1 MFRSQRVS
9 DTLEFGKSVLRQ
21 EARAVAALADILDP
35 RFDQAVQA
43 LLACQGHVVITGI
56 GKPWLIGQKISATLA
71 STGTRSF
78 PLHPSEAVHGD
89 VGRLHPGD
97 VVIAM
102 SNSGESE
109 EVVRLLPVIK
119 RVGCRLIGI
128 TAKPQSALARHS
140 DILLEM
146 GKFEEACPIG
156 MAPSVSTTVMLA
168 LGDALA
174 LAVMK
179 ARNFGREDYARFHPG
194 GALGRSLMKVGDIMR
209 PLAQTATVGSAA
221 TVKDALGAITRQ
233 KTGAVFIVENGR
245 LLGVFTDGDL
255 RRHIED
261 DGLLQHK
268 VAEIMTRPGKRV
280 EVERLAGEAVK
291 LMQDYRIGEL
301 PVVNAAGELV
311 GHVAL
316 NDLVSMHFM

>member
-1 MFRSQRVS
+1 MS

-316 NDLVSMHFM
+316 KDLVSMHFM

>member
-1 MFRSQRVS
+1 MS
-9 DTLEFGKSVLRQ
+9 DTLEFGKEVLLREGQ
-21 EARAVAALADILDP
+21 AVSALAALLDA
-35 RFDQAVQA
+35 RFEQAVQ
-43 LLACQGHVVITGI
+43 LVLKCTGHTVITGI
-56 GKPWLIGQKISATLA
+56 GKPWLIGQKISATMA

-78 PLHPSEAVHGD
+78 PLHPSEAMHGD
-89 VGRLHPGD
+89 VGRLHSDD

-119 RVGCRLIGI
+119 RVGCKLIGI

-140 DILLEM
+140 DVVLEM

-179 ARNFGREDYARFHPG
+179 ARNFSREDYARFHPG
-194 GALGRSLMKVGDIMR
+194 GALGRSLMKVSEIMR
-209 PLAQTATVGSAA
+209 GLKETATVDHKA
-221 TVKDALGAITRQ
+221 TVKDALSAITKQ
-233 KTGAVFIVENGR
+233 KTGAVFIVDGKK

-261 DGLLQHK
+261 DGLLKHK
-268 VAEIMTRPGKRV
+268 VTEIMTMPGKRI
-280 EVERLAGEAVK
+280 EGEHLASEAVK
-291 LMQDYRIGEL
+291 LVQEFRIGEL
-301 PVVNAAGELV
+301 PVVNAQGELL

-316 NDLVSMHFM
+316 KDLVSMHFM

>member
-1 MFRSQRVS
+1 MT

-21 EARAVAALADILDP
+21 EAAGVAAAADLLDARFDRAVD
-35 RFDQAVQA
+35 
-43 LLACQGHVVITGI
+43 LLLRCTGHVVLTGI

-78 PLHPSEAVHGD
+78 ALHPSEAVHGD
-89 VGRLHPGD
+89 IGRLHATD

-109 EVVRLLPVIK
+109 EVVRLLPIVK
-119 RVGCRLIGI
+119 LVGCKLIGI
-128 TAKPQSALARHS
+128 TAKPQSSLALHS
-140 DILLEM
+140 DLVLEM

-179 ARNFGREDYARFHPG
+179 ARKFSREDYATFHPG
-194 GALGRSLMKVGDIMR
+194 GALGRSLMKVSEIMR
-209 PLAQTATVGSAA
+209 GVKETATVGTHA
-221 TVKDALGAITRQ
+221 TVKDALSVITKQ
-233 KTGAVFIVENGR
+233 KTGAVFIVDKGK

-268 VAEIMTRPGKRV
+268 VSEIMTQPGKRV
-280 EVERLAGEAVK
+280 GVEALATVAVK
-291 LMQDYRIGEL
+291 LMQDFRIGEL
-301 PVVNAAGELV
+301 PVVNSAGELA

-316 NDLVSMHFM
+316 KDLVAMHFV

>member
-1 MFRSQRVS
+1 MSE
-9 DTLEFGKSVLRQ
+9 TLEFGKEVLLREGQ
-21 EARAVAALADILDP
+21 AVSALSSLLDARFV
-35 RFDQAVQA
+35 QAVQ
-43 LLACQGHVVITGI
+43 LVLQCTGHTVITGI
-56 GKPWLIGQKISATLA
+56 GKPWLIGQKISATMA

-78 PLHPSEAVHGD
+78 PLHPSEAMHGD
-89 VGRLHPGD
+89 VGRLHADD

-119 RVGCRLIGI
+119 RVGCKLIGI
-128 TAKPQSALARHS
+128 TAKPQSALAKHS
-140 DILLEM
+140 DVVLEM

-179 ARNFGREDYARFHPG
+179 ARNFSREDYARFHPG
-194 GALGRSLMKVGDIMR
+194 GALGRSLMKVSEIMR
-209 PLAQTATVGSAA
+209 GLKETATVEHKA
-221 TVKDALGAITRQ
+221 TVKDALSAITKH
-233 KTGAVFIVENGR
+233 KTGAVFIVEGKK

-261 DGLLQHK
+261 DGLLKHK
-268 VAEIMTRPGKRV
+268 VTEIMTRPGKRI
-280 EVERLAGEAVK
+280 ENEHLASEAVK
-291 LMQDYRIGEL
+291 LVQEFRIGEL
-301 PVVNAAGELV
+301 PVVNAKGELM

-316 NDLVSMHFM
+316 KDLVSMHFM

>member
-1 MFRSQRVS
+1 MS
-9 DTLEFGKSVLRQ
+9 DTLEFGKDVLRR
-21 EARAVAALADILDP
+21 EGAAVSALANILDA
-35 RFDQAVQA
+35 RFANAVE
-43 LLACQGHVVITGI
+43 LMLKCRGHVVITGI

-78 PLHPSEAVHGD
+78 PLHPSEAMHGD
-89 VGRLHPGD
+89 VGRLHADD

-119 RVGCRLIGI
+119 RVGCKLIGI
-128 TAKPQSALARHS
+128 TAKPQSALAKHS
-140 DILLEM
+140 DVVLEM

-179 ARNFGREDYARFHPG
+179 ARKFSREDYAKFHPG
-194 GALGRSLMKVGDIMR
+194 GALGRSLMKVSEIMR
-209 PLAQTATVGSAA
+209 SLKETATVDHKSS
-221 TVKDALGAITRQ
+221 VKDALSAITRQ
-233 KTGAVFIVENGR
+233 KTGAVFIVDGKK

-261 DGLLQHK
+261 DGLLKHK
-268 VAEIMTRPGKRV
+268 VAEIMTRTGKRI
-280 EVERLAGEAVK
+280 EIDHLASEAVK
-291 LMQDYRIGEL
+291 LVQEFRIGEL
-301 PVVNAAGELV
+301 PVVNAKGELM

-316 NDLVSMHFM
+316 KDLVSMHFM

>member
-1 MFRSQRVS
+1 MS
-9 DTLEFGKSVLRQ
+9 DTLEFGRSVLRQ
-21 EARAVAALADILDP
+21 EADAVAALADTLDG

-43 LLACQGHVVITGI
+43 LLNCRGHVVLTGI

-78 PLHPSEAVHGD
+78 TLHPSEAVHGD
-89 VGRLHPGD
+89 IGRLHPDD

-109 EVVRLLPVIK
+109 EVVLVLPVIK
-119 RVGCRLIGI
+119 RVGCTLIGV
-128 TAKPQSALARHS
+128 TAKPQSALAKHS
-140 DILLEM
+140 DIILEM
-146 GKFEEACPIG
+146 GTFEEACPIG
-156 MAPSVSTTVMLA
+156 MAPSVSTTLMLA

-179 ARNFGREDYARFHPG
+179 ARSFGREDYAKFHPG

-209 PLAQTATVGSAA
+209 GIEETAMVGAHA
-221 TVKDALGAITRQ
+221 TVKDALGAITKQ
-233 KTGAVFIVENGR
+233 KMGAVFIVDDAK
-245 LLGVFTDGDL
+245 LVGVFTDGDL

-261 DGLLQHK
+261 DGLLKHE
-268 VAEIMTRPGKRV
+268 VADIMTSPGKRV
-280 EVERLAGEAVK
+280 SVDRLASEAVRM
-291 LMQDYRIGEL
+291 MQDFRIGEL
-301 PVVNAAGELV
+301 PVVNAAGNLV

-316 NDLVSMHFM
+316 KDLVAMHFM

>member
-1 MFRSQRVS
+1 VS
-9 DTLEFGKSVLRQ
+9 KTIQFGKEVLLREGQ
-21 EARAVAALADILDP
+21 AVAALAELLDA
-35 RFDQAVQA
+35 RFEEAVQ
-43 LLACQGHVVITGI
+43 LVLKCTGHTVITGI

-78 PLHPSEAVHGD
+78 PLHPSEAMHGD
-89 VGRLHPGD
+89 VGRLHKDD

-119 RVGCRLIGI
+119 RVGCKLIGI
-128 TAKPQSALARHS
+128 TAKPHSALAKHS
-140 DILLEM
+140 DVVLEM

-179 ARNFGREDYARFHPG
+179 ARNFQREDYAKFHPG
-194 GALGRSLMKVGDIMR
+194 GALGRSLMKVSEILRG
-209 PLAQTATVGSAA
+209 LKETATVDHKA
-221 TVKDALGAITRQ
+221 TVKDALSAITKQ
-233 KTGAVFIVENGR
+233 KTGAVFILEGKK

-261 DGLLQHK
+261 DGLLKHK
-268 VAEIMTRPGKRV
+268 VAEIMTQPGKRI
-280 EVERLAGEAVK
+280 EIEHLASEAVK
-291 LMQDYRIGEL
+291 MMQDFRIGEL
-301 PVVNAAGELV
+301 PVVNAKGELM

-316 NDLVSMHFM
+316 KDLVSMHFM

>member
-1 MFRSQRVS
+1 MS
-9 DTLEFGKSVLRQ
+9 DTLEFGKEVLLREGQ
-21 EARAVAALADILDP
+21 AVSALAALLDA
-35 RFDQAVQA
+35 RFEQAVQ
-43 LLACQGHVVITGI
+43 LVLKCTGHTVITGI

-78 PLHPSEAVHGD
+78 PLHPSEAMHGD
-89 VGRLHPGD
+89 VGRLHSDD

-119 RVGCRLIGI
+119 RVGCKLIGI
-128 TAKPQSALARHS
+128 TAKPQSALAKHS
-140 DILLEM
+140 DVVLEM

-179 ARNFGREDYARFHPG
+179 ARKFSREDYAKFHPG
-194 GALGRSLMKVGDIMR
+194 GALGRSLMKVSEIMR
-209 PLAQTATVGSAA
+209 SLKETATVDHKA
-221 TVKDALGAITRQ
+221 TVKDALSAITKH
-233 KTGAVFIVENGR
+233 KTGAVFIVDGKK

-261 DGLLQHK
+261 DGLLKHK
-268 VAEIMTRPGKRV
+268 VSEIMTKPGKRI
-280 EVERLAGEAVK
+280 ENEHLASEAVK
-291 LMQDYRIGEL
+291 LVQEFRIGEL
-301 PVVNAAGELV
+301 PVVNAKGELM

-316 NDLVSMHFM
+316 KDLVSMHFM

>member
-1 MFRSQRVS
+1 MSQY
-9 DTLEFGKSVLRQ
+9 LEFGKEVL
-21 EARAVAALADILDP
+21 AREGQAVSALAELLDA
-35 RFDQAVQA
+35 RFDEAVK
-43 LLACQGHVVITGI
+43 LVLACKGHTVLTGI

-78 PLHPSEAVHGD
+78 PLHPSEAMHGD
-89 VGRLHPGD
+89 VGRLHAED

-119 RVGCRLIGI
+119 RVGCKLIGI
-128 TAKPQSALARHS
+128 TAKPQSALAKHS
-140 DILLEM
+140 DVVLEM

-179 ARNFGREDYARFHPG
+179 ARKFSREDYAKFHPG
-194 GALGRSLMKVGDIMR
+194 GALGRSLMKVSEIMR
-209 PLAQTATVGSAA
+209 GLKETATVESNAS
-221 TVKDALGAITRQ
+221 VKDALSAITKH
-233 KTGAVFIVENGR
+233 KTGAVFIVEGKK

-261 DGLLQHK
+261 DGLLKHK
-268 VAEIMTRPGKRV
+268 VAEIMTRPGKRI
-280 EVERLAGEAVK
+280 ENEHLASEAVK
-291 LMQDYRIGEL
+291 LVQEFRIGEL
-301 PVVNAAGELV
+301 PVVNAKGELM

-316 NDLVSMHFM
+316 KDLVSMHFM

>member
-1 MFRSQRVS
+1 MS
-9 DTLEFGKSVLRQ
+9 DTLEFGKDVLRR
-21 EARAVAALADILDP
+21 EGAAVSALAEILDARFEQAVA
-35 RFDQAVQA
+35 
-43 LLACQGHVVITGI
+43 LLLQCRGHVVLTGI

-89 VGRLHPGD
+89 VGRLHPDD

-128 TAKPQSALARHS
+128 TAKPQSALAKYS
-140 DILLEM
+140 DVVLEM
-146 GKFEEACPIG
+146 GRFEEACPIG

-179 ARNFGREDYARFHPG
+179 ARNFSREDYAKFHPG
-194 GALGRSLMKVGDIMR
+194 GALGRSLMKVSEIMR
-209 PLAQTATVGSAA
+209 PLAETATVSPAA
-221 TVKDALGAITRQ
+221 TVKDALSAITKQ
-233 KTGAVFIVENGR
+233 KTGAVFVVEGQK

-261 DGLLQHK
+261 DGLLEHK
-268 VAEIMTRPGKRV
+268 VSAIMTKPGKRV
-280 EVERLAGEAVK
+280 EIERLASEAVK
-291 LMQDYRIGEL
+291 LMQEYRIGEL
-301 PVVNAAGELV
+301 PVVNSGGELK

-316 NDLVSMHFM
+316 KDLVSMHFM

>member
-1 MFRSQRVS
+1 VS

-43 LLACQGHVVITGI
+43 MLACQGHVVITGI

-89 VGRLHPGD
+89 VGRLHPSD

-128 TAKPQSALARHS
+128 TARPQSALARHS

-194 GALGRSLMKVGDIMR
+194 GALGRSLMKVSEIMR
-209 PLAQTATVGSAA
+209 PLAQTATVGSGA
-221 TVKDALGAITRQ
+221 TVKDALSSITRQ

-316 NDLVSMHFM
+316 KDLVSMHFM

>member
-1 MFRSQRVS
+1 MS
-9 DTLEFGKSVLRQ
+9 DTLEFGKDVLRR
-21 EARAVAALADILDP
+21 EGAAVSALAEILDA
-35 RFDQAVQA
+35 RFANAVE
-43 LLACQGHVVITGI
+43 LMLKCRGHVVITGI

-78 PLHPSEAVHGD
+78 PLHPSEAMHGD
-89 VGRLHPGD
+89 VGRLHAED

-119 RVGCRLIGI
+119 RVGCKLIGI
-128 TAKPQSALARHS
+128 TAKPLSALAKHS
-140 DILLEM
+140 DVVLEM

-179 ARNFGREDYARFHPG
+179 ARKFSREDYAKFHPG
-194 GALGRSLMKVGDIMR
+194 GALGRSLMRVSEIMR
-209 PLAQTATVGSAA
+209 SLKETATVDAKA
-221 TVKDALGAITRQ
+221 TVKDALSAITKS
-233 KTGAVFIVENGR
+233 KTGAVFIVEGR
-245 LLGVFTDGDL
+245 KLLGVFTDGDL

-261 DGLLQHK
+261 DGLLKHK
-268 VAEIMTRPGKRV
+268 VAEIMTRPGKRIN
-280 EVERLAGEAVK
+280 EGALAVEAVNVV
-291 LMQDYRIGEL
+291 QEFRIGEL
-301 PVVNAAGELV
+301 PVVNAKGELI

-316 NDLVSMHFM
+316 KDLVSMHFM